1 MSRKGRRILWIV
13 LAAVLFAAVGSQCAF
28 LLRHPYF
35 RKYAAMNGISLREA
49 RDVWGKPD
57 RDAEQILGMIVEA
70 DAENWPKV
78 AELAARK
85 DLRSEVCTYYYNLSN
100 AMLGRL
106 PDRLM
111 DYYQPFERGLFLPV
125 GPSSTPFKIACAG
138 DVWFQLGYMPLAE
151 RDAMLGLLFSPEH
164 NGSRYLRRLAETNMV
179 TGEHEAAAKYLR
191 ILLNGSRADRKWA
204 RACFPEN
211 WSQPY
216 RLRIAEKRNLMP
228 QFDLVHGMDQTPLIL
243 RILLSAN
250 QTNRMALDYLLCYDL
265 LTKDIDAFV
274 GDFDPSLTRSPL
286 YEEAMLIFLAAKGG
300 MNAENFAH
308 YHISEASFQRFNRF
322 VTIYKRDGGSGRN
335 LTEEFG
341 KSYWYYY
348 YYAVKNETK

>member
-1 MSRKGRRILWIV
+1 MACRGKQWLWIALAV
-13 LAAVLFAAVGSQCAF
+13 VLLAAGASQCVF

-35 RKYAAMNGISLREA
+35 RKYAAQNGISLREA
-49 RDVWGKPD
+49 REVWGKPD
-57 RDAEQILGMIVEA
+57 RDAEQILGLIVVAGE
-70 DAENWPKV
+70 ENWQKV
-78 AELAARK
+78 ADLAARK
-85 DLRSEVCTYYYNLSN
+85 DLHNEVGTYYYNLAN

-164 NGSRYLRRLAETNMV
+164 NGSRYLRRLAEANLV
-179 TGEHEAAAKYLR
+179 TGEYEAAAKYLR
-191 ILLNGSRADRKWA
+191 MLLNGSQEDRQWA
-204 RACFPEN
+204 RSRFPEN
-211 WSQPY
+211 WSPQY
-216 RLRIAEKRNLMP
+216 QLRIAEKRNLMP
-228 QFDLVHGMDQTPLIL
+228 KFDLVHGMDQTPIIL

-250 QTNRMALDYLLCYDL
+250 QTNRLALDYLLCYDL

-274 GDFDPSLTRSPL
+274 GDFDPGLTRSQL

-300 MNAENFAH
+300 MSAENLAH
-308 YHISEASFQRFNRF
+308 YHISEACFHRFNRF

-335 LTEEFG
+335 LTAEFG